1 LTGISAVEIAK
12 KQRYLF
18 LLQKVKKN
26 KTLSKVELDELSR
39 YERKMVD
46 KVILGN
52 LRKRSNKP
60 STRPSTKPSTRRSTK
75 PSTRRS
81 TKQSKKSKKSPG
93 APGVAKRVRLPVE
106 EAEIRR
112 LGIECENLTEA
123 DAAIK
128 KRKSLKEIFKKHPQL
143 RQAWKRG
150 RFLRNLR
157 GLARTGAS
165 VPQAAKKLGLANGRL
180 LRAMIDEDREV
191 GDLWDQTRLEVY
203 IEIKTA
209 IVEAAK
215 EGRADAVRM
224 VESFLLDE
232 KESRGIGS
240 FDPSHVTKLQLVEIT
255 GKTKRTITTWL
266 DKFGLPRNA
275 DKTFDLGIVWAWREE
290 FLLKKASEG
299 KETAAELDPL
309 KQMKAEKLKVE
320 LARHRNELLERSEV
334 VIGQVAWVQNIVM
347 FCERGI
353 EEFSRLCSNQ
363 PRQKIAELAQ
373 GFFRDLHTEAAKV
386 PKELRLPAAK
396 ERELIEFLQRIK
408 THDTR

>member
-46 KVILGN
+46 NVVLGN

-60 STRPSTKPSTRRSTK
+60 STRPSTRRPTK

-81 TKQSKKSKKSPG
+81 TKQQSKKSKKSPG
-93 APGVAKRVRLPVE
+93 APGAAKRMRLPVE
-106 EAEIRR
+106 EAELRR
-112 LGIECENLTEA
+112 LGLECENLTEA

-128 KRKSLKEIFKKHPQL
+128 KRKSLKEIFKEHPQL

-157 GLARTGAS
+157 GLARTGAN

-180 LRAMIDEDREV
+180 LRAMIEEDAEV

-215 EGRADAVRM
+215 EGKADAVRM
-224 VESFLLDE
+224 VENFLLDE
-232 KESRGIGS
+232 KERPG
-240 FDPSHVTKLQLVEIT
+240 FDPSHITILQLTELT
-255 GKTKRTITTWL
+255 GKVRQTIHEWFT
-266 DKFGLPRNA
+266 KFGLPRNA
-275 DKTFDLGIVWAWREE
+275 DKTFDLSIFLAWYEE
-290 FLLKKASEG
+290 FLLKKAPAG
-299 KETAAELDPL
+299 KEPAAALDPL
-309 KQMKAEKLKVE
+309 KQIKAEKLKME
-320 LARHRNELLERSEV
+320 MARHRNETLDRNKVMISL
-334 VIGQVAWVQNIVM
+334 VAWAQHVVS
-347 FCERGI
+347 FCDRGNV
-353 EEFSRLCSNQ
+353 ELSRLCVGQ
-363 PRQKIAELAQ
+363 PREKIIEIHKR
-373 GFFRDLHTEAAKV
+373 FFQDLHAETARV
-386 PKELRLPAAK
+386 PKELHLPDAMEK
-396 ERELIEFLQRIK
+396 ELVAFLNSLK
-408 THDTR
+408 PKKGGSSHGA